1 MVNFLRNQ
9 KFNLSGFSPL
19 SLKVDLLNIST
30 ANKHSFSRFIVLI
43 IFKDKKT
50 GKWINFTDE
59 KGWVLSDTLDKD
71 RVPDNIYKLVN
82 EIMEDLKCSFEDI
95 DIIEL
100 FHKRCRHFYR
110 TLAFKS
116 QLGCLIIRDW
126 ETKEWKR
133 CRY

>member
-1 MVNFLRNQ
+1 M
-9 KFNLSGFSPL
+9 
-19 SLKVDLLNIST
+19 
-30 ANKHSFSRFIVLI
+30 LI

-59 KGWVLSDTLDKD
+59 KGWILSDTLDKD
-71 RVPDNIYKLVN
+71 RVPNNIYKLVN
-82 EIMEDLKCSFEDI
+82 EIMEDLKCSFVDI

-126 ETKEWKR
+126 ENKEWKR